1 MKHVKRR
8 LPTGRKGQ
16 LLAVGL
22 TALAFAVLWLGVVM
36 PMIEW
41 HSDRAEALGRQEML
55 TRRMEALAA
64 ALPSLQEQ
72 AKLVEEGGAGEAA
85 LLDGDNDS
93 MASAALQERL
103 QAMFMKTG
111 VQLNSVETL
120 PGDDAGAYRRIG
132 LRLSFNA
139 SWPVLM
145 TLMDLLKEMHVA
157 TPSLLVDELQVTPAL
172 HRISTAPGS
181 FDVACAIFAF
191 RSASPAKV
199 AAR

>member
-1 MKHVKRR
+1 MKRS
-8 LPTGRKGQ
+8 LPKGRTGQ
-16 LLAVGL
+16 LLALGL
-22 TALAFAVLWLGVVM
+22 TLLAFALLWLGIVM
-36 PMIEW
+36 PLIDW
-41 HSDRAEALGRQEML
+41 HTERAAALAHQEML
-55 TRRMEALAA
+55 TQRMDALAA

-72 AKLVEEGGAGEAA
+72 AKAEAAGGAGEAA

-93 MASAALQERL
+93 MASASLQERL
-103 QAMFMKTG
+103 QAMFMQAG

-132 LRLSFNA
+132 LRISFNA

-145 TLMDLLKEMHVA
+145 TLLKEMHVA

-191 RSASPAKV
+191 RSASAAKV

>member
-1 MKHVKRR
+1 MKHVRHS
-8 LPTGRKGQ
+8 LPTGRTGQ
-16 LLAVGL
+16 MLALGV
-22 TALAFAVLWLGVVM
+22 TALAVMALWLGVVM
-36 PMIEW
+36 PLIEW
-41 HSDRAEALGRQEML
+41 HADRSAALSHQEML
-55 TRRMEALAA
+55 TQRMETLAA

-72 AKLVEEGGAGEAA
+72 AKAVAAGGAGEAA
-85 LLDGDNDS
+85 LLEGDNNS
-93 MASAALQERL
+93 MASASLQERL

-132 LRLSFNA
+132 LRISFNA
-139 SWPVLM
+139 SWPILM
-145 TLMDLLKEMHVA
+145 TLLKEMHIA
-157 TPSLLVDELQVTPAL
+157 SPSLLVDELQLTPAL

-199 AAR
+199 AVR

>member
-1 MKHVKRR
+1 MKHVKRS
-8 LPTGRKGQ
+8 LPTGRNGQ
-16 LLAVGL
+16 LLALGL
-22 TALAFAVLWLGVVM
+22 TSAVLGVLWLGVVT
-36 PMIEW
+36 PLIEW
-41 HSDRAEALGRQEML
+41 HGDWAEAMGRQEML

-72 AKLVEEGGAGEAA
+72 AKAVAEGGAGEAA

-93 MASAALQERL
+93 MASASLQERL

-145 TLMDLLKEMHVA
+145 ALLKEMHVA
-157 TPSLLVDELQVTPAL
+157 TPSLLVDELQLTPAL

-199 AAR
+199 ATR

>member
-1 MKHVKRR
+1 
-8 LPTGRKGQ
+8 
-16 LLAVGL
+16 
-22 TALAFAVLWLGVVM
+22 
-36 PMIEW
+36 
-41 HSDRAEALGRQEML
+41 
-55 TRRMEALAA
+55 MEALAA

-72 AKLVEEGGAGEAA
+72 AKAVAEGGAGEAA
-85 LLDGDNDS
+85 LLEGDNDS
-93 MASAALQERL
+93 MASASLQERL
-103 QAMFMKTG
+103 QAMFIQAG

-145 TLMDLLKEMHVA
+145 TLLKDMHLA
-157 TPSLLVDELQVTPAL
+157 SPSLLVDELQLTPAL

-191 RSASPAKV
+191 RSASAAKV

>member
-1 MKHVKRR
+1 MKHS
-8 LPTGRKGQ
+8 LPTGRTGR
-16 LLAVGL
+16 LLALGL
-22 TALAFAVLWLGVVM
+22 TALALAVLWLGIVM
-36 PMIEW
+36 PLIDW
-41 HSDRAEALGRQEML
+41 HSDRAEALAHQEVL
-55 TRRMEALAA
+55 TQRMEALAA

-72 AKLVEEGGAGEAA
+72 AKAVEAGGAGEAA

-93 MASAALQERL
+93 MASASLQERL
-103 QAMFMKTG
+103 QGMFMQAG

-132 LRLSFNA
+132 LRISFNA

-145 TLMDLLKEMHVA
+145 TVLKEMHVA
-157 TPSLLVDELQVTPAL
+157 TPSLLVDELQLTPAL

-191 RSASPAKV
+191 RAASTAKV
-199 AAR
+199 ATR

>member
-1 MKHVKRR
+1 MKRS
-8 LPTGRKGQ
+8 LPKGRTGQ
-16 LLAVGL
+16 LLALGL
-22 TALAFAVLWLGVVM
+22 TLLAFALLWLGIVM
-36 PMIEW
+36 PLIDW
-41 HSDRAEALGRQEML
+41 HTERAAALAHQEML
-55 TRRMEALAA
+55 TQRMEALAA

-72 AKLVEEGGAGEAA
+72 AKAEAAGGAGEAA

-93 MASAALQERL
+93 MASASLQERL
-103 QAMFMKTG
+103 QAMFMQAG

-132 LRLSFNA
+132 LRISFNA

-145 TLMDLLKEMHVA
+145 TLLKEMHVA

-191 RSASPAKV
+191 RSASAAKV

>member
-1 MKHVKRR
+1 MKQLKHS
-8 LPTGRKGQ
+8 LPTGRTGQ
-16 LLAVGL
+16 LLALGV
-22 TALAFAVLWLGVVM
+22 TSVALAVLWLGVVM
-36 PMIEW
+36 PLIEW
-41 HSDRAEALGRQEML
+41 HGDRAAALGRQEML
-55 TRRMEALAA
+55 TQRMETLAT

-72 AKLVEEGGAGEAA
+72 AKAVAAGGAGEAA
-85 LLDGDNDS
+85 LLEGDNDS
-93 MASAALQERL
+93 MASASLQENL

-132 LRLSFNA
+132 LRISFNA

-145 TLMDLLKEMHVA
+145 TLLKEMHVA
-157 TPSLLVDELQVTPAL
+157 SPSLLVDELQLTPAL

-199 AAR
+199 AVR